1 MTKRGKIILVVG
13 IALLVALPVVLK
25 KIRGGDAKEVEVQ
38 AVATRVITPTIL
50 ASGSLTYQTE
60 IRMVS
65 EVMGR
70 VKSLSVKEG
79 DQVKAGDLLLRLD
92 PATVQAQVDALE
104 AGLRQSRLAIDR
116 QRVASETLETK
127 WNRYQKLR
135 ESGVI
140 DANTYD
146 EIRSQR
152 DQSKVELNSSMQMA
166 IQTEAQLK
174 QMREQLAKTEL
185 RSPINGRVTQLTIKI
200 GETAVPSVTS
210 IAGSD
215 LMIIAD
221 TSNMYAEVNV
231 NETDVARVVPG
242 QSAQIVPAAF
252 PDKSWTGTVETV
264 AVSPRQVA
272 GQGKSY
278 PVKIRLKASPDL
290 QFHTGMSCRA
300 EIATRAEDAKPV
312 LAVPVQAVKYE
323 DAEDRNQPAKSS
335 VFIVKDGKVAKK
347 AVDTDIADDSY
358 IAITK
363 GIAAGDRIV
372 TGPAR
377 MLRFLQDGE
386 RVHEVASPDAPGG
399 ESKDKSAAPAADRR
413 AADKQATAK

>member
-1 MTKRGKIILVVG
+1 MTRRGKIILITV
-13 IALLVALPVVLK
+13 VALVLVVPVVLK
-25 KIRGGDAKEVEVQ
+25 KTRGGDAKEVEVET
-38 AVATRVITPTIL
+38 VATRVITPTIL
-50 ASGSLTYQTE
+50 ASGTLTYQTE

-70 VKSLSVKEG
+70 VKELRVKEG
-79 DQVKAGDLLLRLD
+79 DQVKQGDLLLRLD
-92 PATVQAQVDALE
+92 PAAVQAQVDALE
-104 AGLRQSRLAIDR
+104 AGLRQSKLAIDR
-116 QRVASETLETK
+116 QRLASETLETK
-127 WNRYQKLR
+127 WTRYQKLR
-135 ESGVI
+135 ETGVI

-146 EIRSQR
+146 EIRSQH
-152 DQSKVELNSSMQMA
+152 DQSKVDLSSSLQQAM
-166 IQTEAQLK
+166 QTEAQLK

-185 RSPINGRVTQLTIKI
+185 RSPINGRVTQLTIKS

-242 QSAQIVPAAF
+242 QTAQIVPAAF
-252 PDKSWTGTVETV
+252 PDKAWAGVVETV

-278 PVKIRLKASPDL
+278 PVKIRLKASNDM

-312 LAVPVQAVKYE
+312 IAVPVQAIKYE
-323 DAEDRNQPAKSS
+323 DAEERDQAGKSS
-335 VFIVKDGKVAKK
+335 LFVVKDGKVSKHN
-347 AVDTDIADDSY
+347 VETDVADDSY

-363 GIAAGDRIV
+363 GVAVGDRVV
-372 TGPAR
+372 TGSGR
-377 MLRFLQDGE
+377 TLRFLKDGE
-386 RVHEVASPDAPGG
+386 RVKEVASAEKTADGKR
-399 ESKDKSAAPAADRR
+399 EDEAAKKKAA
-413 AADKQATAK
+413 AAK

>member
-1 MTKRGKIILVVG
+1 MTKTGKIIIGVIVVAVLVVP
-13 IALLVALPVVLK
+13 VALK
-25 KIRGGDAKEVEVQ
+25 KMRGGDAKEVEVET
-38 AVATRVITPTIL
+38 VATRVITPTIL
-50 ASGSLTYQTE
+50 ASGNLTYQTE

-70 VKSLSVKEG
+70 VKGLYVKEG
-79 DQVKAGDLLLRLD
+79 DQVKQGDLLLRLD

-104 AGLRQSRLAIDR
+104 AGLRQSKLAIDR
-116 QRVASETLETK
+116 QRLASETLETK

-146 EIRSQR
+146 EMRSQR
-152 DQSKVELNSSMQMA
+152 DQSRVELLSSTQMA
-166 IQTEAQLK
+166 MQTEAQLK
-174 QMREQLAKTEL
+174 QAREQLAKTEL

-242 QSAQIVPAAF
+242 QTAQIVPAAF
-252 PDKSWTGTVETV
+252 PDKSWVGTVETV

-272 GQGKSY
+272 GQGKTY
-278 PVKIRLKASPDL
+278 PVKIRLKPSVDL

-312 LAVPVQAVKYE
+312 IAVPVQAVKYE
-323 DAEDRNQPAKSS
+323 DAEERDQAAKAS
-335 VFIVKDGKVAKK
+335 VFIVKDGKAVQKS
-347 AVDTDIADDSY
+347 VDTDIADDSY

-363 GIAAGDRIV
+363 GVAAGDRVV
-372 TGPAR
+372 TGSAR
-377 MLRFLQDGE
+377 TLRFLQDGE
-386 RVHEVASPDAPGG
+386 RVREVASTDT
-399 ESKDKSAAPAADRR
+399 APAG
-413 AADKQATAK
+413 DKQAATTK

>member
-1 MTKRGKIILVVG
+1 MTRQGKIILVTV
-13 IALLVALPVVLK
+13 IAAVLVVPVVLK
-25 KIRGGDAKEVEVQ
+25 KMRGGDAKEVEVET
-38 AVATRVITPTIL
+38 VATRVITPTIL
-50 ASGSLTYQTE
+50 ASGALTYQTE

-70 VKSLSVKEG
+70 VQSLYVKEG
-79 DQVKAGDLLLRLD
+79 DQVKQGDLLLRLD

-104 AGLRQSRLAIDR
+104 AGLRQSKLAIDR
-116 QRVASETLETK
+116 QRLAAETLETK

-146 EIRSQR
+146 EMRSQR
-152 DQSKVELNSSMQMA
+152 DQAKVELNSSMQMA
-166 IQTEAQLK
+166 MQTEAQLK
-174 QMREQLAKTEL
+174 QAREQLAKTEL

-221 TSNMYAEVNV
+221 TSNLYAEVNV

-242 QSAQIVPAAF
+242 QTAQIVPAAF
-252 PDKSWTGTVETV
+252 PDKSWEGTVETV

-272 GQGKSY
+272 GQGKTY
-278 PVKIRLKASPDL
+278 PVKIRLKASDL

-300 EIATRAEDAKPV
+300 EIATRAEDARPV
-312 LAVPVQAVKYE
+312 IAVPVQAVKYE
-323 DAEDRNQPAKSS
+323 DADERDQAAKAS
-335 VFIVKDGKVAKK
+335 VFIVRDGKTVQKS
-347 AVDTDIADDSY
+347 VETDIADDSY

-363 GIAAGDRIV
+363 GVAVGDRIV

-377 MLRFLQDGE
+377 TLRFLKEGE
-386 RVHEVASPDAPGG
+386 RVREVASADA
-399 ESKDKSAAPAADRR
+399 STDKPAGKPAPASTK
-413 AADKQATAK
+413 AAAAK

>member
-1 MTKRGKIILVVG
+1 MTKRGKILLTVAILAVLVVP
-13 IALLVALPVVLK
+13 VALK
-25 KIRGGDAKEVEVQ
+25 KSRGSQAKEAEIQTVE
-38 AVATRVITPTIL
+38 TRVITPTIL

-79 DQVKAGDLLLRLD
+79 DLVKQGDLLLRLD

-104 AGLRQSRLAIDR
+104 AGLRQSKLAIDR
-116 QRVASETLETK
+116 QKVAADNLEVK
-127 WNRYQKLR
+127 WKRYQQLR

-140 DANTYD
+140 DANSYD
-146 EIRSQR
+146 EIRTQR
-152 DQSKVELNSSMQMA
+152 DQSKVDLSSSIQQA
-166 IQTEAQLK
+166 LQTEAQLK
-174 QMREQLAKTEL
+174 QAREQLAKTEL
-185 RSPINGRVTQLTIKI
+185 RAPISGRVTQLTIKV

-221 TSNMYAEVNV
+221 TSNLYAEVNV

-242 QSAQIVPAAF
+242 QDARIVPAAF
-252 PDKSWTGTVETV
+252 PDSSWKGVVETV

-278 PVKIRLKASPDL
+278 PVKIRLSASDDL
-290 QFHTGMSCRA
+290 KFHTGMSARA
-300 EIATRAEDAKPV
+300 EIATRGTDAKPV
-312 LAVPVQAVKYE
+312 LAVPVQAVRYDE
-323 DAEDRNQPAKSS
+323 AEERDQPAKAS
-335 VFIVKDGKVAKK
+335 VFVVKDGKVAKR
-347 AVDTDIADDSY
+347 AVETDIADDAF

-363 GIAAGDRIV
+363 GLAAGDRIV
-372 TGPAR
+372 TGPTR
-377 MLRFLQDGE
+377 VLRFLHEGE
-386 RVHEVASPDAPGG
+386 RVKELPADQKPAETTASA
-399 ESKDKSAAPAADRR
+399 EK
-413 AADKQATAK
+413 KQGNGIWNP

>member
-1 MTKRGKIILVVG
+1 MKKSGKVILITVLV
-13 IALLVALPVVLK
+13 ALVALPVALK
-25 KIRGGDAKEVEVQ
+25 KMRGADAKEVEVE

-50 ASGSLTYQTE
+50 ASGNLTYQTE

-70 VKSLSVKEG
+70 VKNLYVKEG

-104 AGLRQSRLAIDR
+104 AGLRQSKLAIDR
-116 QRVASETLETK
+116 QRLASETLETK

-135 ESGVI
+135 DSGVI

-146 EIRSQR
+146 EMRSQR
-152 DQSKVELNSSMQMA
+152 DQSKVELSSSMQMA
-166 IQTEAQLK
+166 MQTEAQLK

-221 TSNMYAEVNV
+221 TSNLYAEVNV

-242 QSAQIVPAAF
+242 QTAQIVPAAF

-272 GQGKSY
+272 GQGKTY
-278 PVKIRLKASPDL
+278 PVKIRLKASNDL
-290 QFHTGMSCRA
+290 QFHTGMSARA
-300 EIATRAEDAKPV
+300 EIATRAEDAKPAI
-312 LAVPVQAVKYE
+312 AVPVQAVRYE
-323 DAEDRNQPAKSS
+323 DAEDKDQASKST
-335 VFIVKDGKVAKK
+335 VFIVRDGKVVKK
-347 AVDTDIADDSY
+347 SVETDIADDSY
-358 IAITK
+358 ISITK
-363 GIAAGDRIV
+363 GVAVGDRVI

-377 MLRFLQDGE
+377 TLRFLKEGE
-386 RVHEVASPDAPGG
+386 RVREKVPDEDAATKPAA
-399 ESKDKSAAPAADRR
+399 KAPADKKP
-413 AADKQATAK
+413 AAK